1 MSRGR
6 FAVLCSA
13 LALGVAGIVLISVS
27 DHLGDGLPA
36 AIASLVIGWLLVAAG
51 LVAWSRRPDTRF
63 GTLMV
68 VSGFVWLVALLQF
81 ANGSVAYTIGLWLAG
96 VPLATFAHLL
106 LAFPNGRLSGAGERA
121 VVGAAYA
128 TTIPLQL
135 VVTLVADP
143 ATSSIDCPECPANA
157 FLVSAN
163 DSLANGLILAQNAI
177 GVVIVLAI
185 VAILR
190 RRWIDATAPARRALG
205 PVFLTGSA
213 VLVFGIALFVTAL
226 AGWDG
231 ATPWCRLALYVAMAL
246 VPLAFVAG
254 LLQLRLASL
263 GVIRLIVELN
273 RGQARGRLRDSIAR
287 ALGDPSLVLGYWLS
301 ERQGYV
307 DMYGRSLVLPVEG
320 SGRSA
325 TVVEHDGERIAVLI
339 HDASLD
345 DRPELLDAVR
355 SAASLALVNERLQAE
370 VRAKLDE
377 LRTSEGRLRALI
389 DASPLAII
397 EVDLDDRVTLWNRA
411 AERLFGWT
419 REEVLG
425 GPLPVIPPG
434 WEGQRGELRARL
446 LAGETFADLE
456 TVRTRKD
463 GVPLDVS
470 ISAAPVR
477 GADGRVV
484 GAMAEVAD
492 VSERKRAQ
500 EELRRERDFISA
512 VLDTASTLVIVTDR
526 EGRFVRF
533 NQACERLTGYTFEE
547 VKGKPFWDLFIDPKE
562 APQVRAAVEKVWAG
576 VFPSENEN
584 HWILRDGSR
593 RMIAWSNTVL
603 HDESGEVEFM
613 VSSGLDITER
623 KRNEEE
629 LRASRARIVE
639 AGDAERRRLERN
651 LHDGAQQRLVALSL
665 ALRMAQAQVRANPE
679 AAEEILAAS
688 TEELS
693 AALDELRELA
703 RGIHPAVLT
712 DRGLPAALE
721 ALAGRAPT
729 PVDIRIG
736 LDDRLPPTIEAA
748 AYYVVSEA
756 LANVAKYASARSVT
770 VSVERRNGVALVEVA
785 DDGVGGADPT
795 LGSGLRGLADRVA
808 ALDGTLEVTST
819 AGRGTTVRAEIPVDG
834 PA

>member
-1 MSRGR
+1 VSRGR
-6 FAVLCSA
+6 VAVLASA
-13 LALGVAGIVLISVS
+13 VAFGIVAIVLISTS

-51 LVAWSRRPDTRF
+51 LVAWSRRPDSRF
-63 GTLMV
+63 GKLMAAT
-68 VSGFVWLVALLQF
+68 GFVWLIALLEV
-81 ANGSVAYTIGLWLAG
+81 ANGSLAYTFGLWLAG
-96 VPLATFAHLL
+96 VSLATFAHLL
-106 LAFPNGRLSGAGERA
+106 LAFPSGRLPGRAERL
-121 VVGAAYA
+121 VVGVAYA
-128 TTIPLQL
+128 TTILLQL
-135 VVTLVADP
+135 VELLFADP
-143 ATSSIDCPECPANA
+143 ATSLIDCPDCPQNA

-163 DSLANGLILAQNAI
+163 DTIANSLIVTQNAI
-177 GVVIVLAI
+177 GVAIVVGI

-190 RRWIDATAPARRALG
+190 RRWLDATAPARRALG
-205 PVFLTGSA
+205 PVFLTASV
-213 VLVFGIALFVTAL
+213 VLAFGVALFITAL
-226 AGWDG
+226 AGWDE
-231 ATPWCRLALYVAMAL
+231 AAPWCRLALYIAMAL
-246 VPLAFVAG
+246 VPLAFLAG

-287 ALGDPSLVLGYWLS
+287 ALGDPSLVLGYWLT

-307 DMYGRSLVLPVEG
+307 DMYGRSLVLPTAG

-325 TVVEHDGERIAVLI
+325 TVVDHDGERIAVLI

-377 LRTSEGRLRALI
+377 LQTSEGRLRALI

-397 EVDLDDRVTLWNRA
+397 EVDLDDRVRLWNRA

-419 REEVLG
+419 SDEVVG
-425 GPLPVIPPG
+425 GPPPFIPAG
-434 WEGQRGELRARL
+434 RAAERGARRGRL

-456 TVRTRKD
+456 TVRIGKD
-463 GVPLDVS
+463 GRSLDVS
-470 ISAAPVR
+470 ISAGPVR

-492 VSERKRAQ
+492 VGERKRAQ

-533 NQACERLTGYTFEE
+533 NQACERLTGYTFAE
-547 VKGKPFWDLFIDPKE
+547 VEGKPYWDLFIDPE
-562 APQVRAAVEKVWAG
+562 DAPRVQAAVDQVWAG

-603 HDESGEVEFM
+603 HDESGKVEFM

-623 KRNEEE
+623 KRAEEE

-665 ALRMAQAQVRANPE
+665 ALRMAQAQVRTKPE
-679 AAEEILAAS
+679 AAEELLAAS
-688 TEELS
+688 AEELS

-721 ALAGRAPT
+721 ALAGRALT
-729 PVDIRIG
+729 PVDVRIG
-736 LDDRLPPTIEAA
+736 LPDRLPANIEAA

-770 VSVERRNGVALVEVA
+770 VSVERRNGVALVEVV
-785 DDGVGGADPT
+785 DDGVGGADPM

-808 ALDGTLEVTST
+808 ALDGTLEVTSA

-834 PA
+834 QD

>member
-1 MSRGR
+1 MSRV
-6 FAVLCSA
+6 AVLIASIVVGG
-13 LALGVAGIVLISVS
+13 LAIAVISGS
-27 DHLGDGLPA
+27 DHIGDGLPA

-51 LVAWSRRPDTRF
+51 LVAWSRRPESRF

-68 VSGFVWLVALLQF
+68 ITGIVWLVALLEL
-81 ANGSVAYTIGLWLAG
+81 ANSSIPYTVGLWLSG

-106 LAFPNGRLSGAGERA
+106 LAFPTGRLPGRAERLI
-121 VVGAAYA
+121 VGAAYA
-128 TTIPLQL
+128 TTIPMQL
-135 VVTLVADP
+135 VVLFFADP
-143 ATSSIDCPECPANA
+143 ATSSIDCAECPANA

-163 DSLANGLILAQNAI
+163 DAVADGLILAQNAI
-177 GVVIVLAI
+177 GVAIVLAI
-185 VAILR
+185 VASLR
-190 RRWIDATAPARRALG
+190 RRWLAATAPARRPLA
-205 PVFLTGSA
+205 PVFLTGSV
-213 VLVFGIALFVTAL
+213 VLVFGVALFVTAL
-226 AGWDG
+226 AGWEG
-231 ATPWCRLALYVAMAL
+231 AAPWCRLALYVSMAL
-246 VPLAFVAG
+246 VPLAFLAG

-263 GVIRLIVELN
+263 GVIRLIVDLN

-287 ALGDPSLVLGYWLS
+287 ALGDPSLVLGYWIS

-307 DMYGRSLVLPVEG
+307 DMYGRALLLPTEG

-325 TVVEHDGERIAVLI
+325 TVVDHDGERIAVLI

-355 SAASLALVNERLQAE
+355 SAASLALVNARLQAE

-377 LRTSEGRLRALI
+377 LRASEGRLRALI
-389 DASPLAII
+389 DASPLAIV

-419 REEVLG
+419 RDEVVG
-425 GPLPVIPPG
+425 EPLALVPSG
-434 WEGQRGELRARL
+434 LETERMELRARL
-446 LAGETFADLE
+446 LEGESFADLE
-456 TVRTRKD
+456 TVRVRKD
-463 GVPLDVS
+463 GTLLDVS
-470 ISAAPVR
+470 ISAAPVL

-526 EGRFVRF
+526 QGRFVRF

-547 VKGKPFWDLFIDPKE
+547 VEGRPFWDLFIDPQE
-562 APQVRAAVEKVWAG
+562 APRVRTAVDRVWAG
-576 VFPSENEN
+576 IFPSENEN
-584 HWILRDGSR
+584 DWILRDGSR
-593 RMIAWSNTVL
+593 RTIAWSNTVL
-603 HDESGEVEFM
+603 HDEGGTVEFM

-623 KRNEEE
+623 KRDEVE
-629 LRASRARIVE
+629 LRASRARIVQ

-665 ALRMAQAQVRANPE
+665 ALRLAQAQVRTKPE
-679 AAEEILAAS
+679 AAEELLAAS
-688 TEELS
+688 AEELS
-693 AALDELRELA
+693 SALDELRELA

-729 PVDIRIG
+729 PVDIHVG
-736 LDDRLPPTIEAA
+736 LDDRLPANIEAA

-770 VSVERRNGVALVEVA
+770 VSVERRNGVALVEVV

-795 LGSGLRGLADRVA
+795 LGSGLRGLADRIA

-819 AGRGTTVRAEIPVDG
+819 AGRGTTVRAEIPVDSSG
-834 PA
+834 